1 MNSDLSENLE
11 NITDPT
17 IIKINRNNNKSPH
30 RKTSNSPKRDMTL
43 DILPIFTDKLILED
57 TVEISNKNNELKS
70 LINSEDNKG
79 ENVLNNEENVL
90 NNEENVLNNEE
101 NVLNN
106 EENVLNNEENV
117 LNNEENVLTNE
128 ENVLTNENNDKENP
142 DLNNNETSGEESKF
156 TINNIVF
163 SGGGIKGFAFLGA
176 LKYLYENDYNK
187 DFLTFAGTS
196 IGSIFALVLSL
207 GYTFDE
213 IFHIFTKINLEEIN
227 DITSD
232 NILNFFDLY
241 GVDNGSKVER
251 IIEIIIKAKT
261 NEAKI
266 NFLDLYTKT
275 QKHLIVN
282 ATNLNEKK
290 NEVFDYINT
299 PKFTVSKALRMSI
312 SIPFF
317 YTPVKYDNKLYI
329 DGGCVN
335 NFIIDLFKNK
345 SKNTIG
351 FLLRNKDIIES
362 KDEDIS
368 NYFSNVLNCLM
379 DYDRIL
385 DKNHYN
391 IVEIYTDIHFL
402 KLDINE
408 EEKNNLIKIGYEETK
423 NFFEDEIKL

>member
-79 ENVLNNEENVL
+79 
-90 NNEENVLNNEE
+90 
-101 NVLNN
+101 
-106 EENVLNNEENV
+106 ENV

>member
-1 MNSDLSENLE
+1 
-11 NITDPT
+11 
-17 IIKINRNNNKSPH
+17 
-30 RKTSNSPKRDMTL
+30 
-43 DILPIFTDKLILED
+43 
-57 TVEISNKNNELKS
+57 
-70 LINSEDNKG
+70 
-79 ENVLNNEENVL
+79 
-90 NNEENVLNNEE
+90 
-101 NVLNN
+101 
-106 EENVLNNEENV
+106 
-117 LNNEENVLTNE
+117 
-128 ENVLTNENNDKENP
+128 
-142 DLNNNETSGEESKF
+142 
-156 TINNIVF
+156 
-163 SGGGIKGFAFLGA
+163 
-176 LKYLYENDYNK
+176 
-187 DFLTFAGTS
+187 
-196 IGSIFALVLSL
+196 
-207 GYTFDE
+207 
-213 IFHIFTKINLEEIN
+213 
-227 DITSD
+227 
-232 NILNFFDLY
+232 
-241 GVDNGSKVER
+241 
-251 IIEIIIKAKT
+251 
-261 NEAKI
+261 
-266 NFLDLYTKT
+266 
-275 QKHLIVN
+275 
-282 ATNLNEKK
+282 
-290 NEVFDYINT
+290 
-299 PKFTVSKALRMSI
+299 MSI